1 MSSDGPITS
10 LAELY
15 EALERHDWFHEMSD
29 DHGVWE
35 RGSADWKRI
44 NKAAERLG
52 LNAKRLVTD
61 FSTYRMTYAHYSGIP
76 SGTPEPPKPKLE
88 DYL

>member
-1 MSSDGPITS
+1 MNTTITS
-10 LAELY
+10 LAQLY

-35 RGSADWKRI
+35 CGQANWKAISRAAAKLGP
-44 NKAAERLG
+44 KAEQMV
-52 LNAKRLVTD
+52 KD
-61 FSTYRMTYAHYSGIP
+61 FTLRHLRQFAHR
-76 SGTPEPPKPKLE
+76 TTEPKPKLE